1 MYSNEL
7 KMTESREARIIFRIT
22 TTTCNNLRNIKLKQ
36 KSREFDQKLIF
47 FCFGSEM
54 ECYPQ
59 MLATYIVARPEY
71 FWETS

>member
-36 KSREFDQKLIF
+36 KK
-47 FCFGSEM
+47 
-54 ECYPQ
+54 
-59 MLATYIVARPEY
+59 A
-71 FWETS
+71 

>member
-47 FCFGSEM
+47 FLFRERDGVLSSDACNVYCCE
-54 ECYPQ
+54 
-59 MLATYIVARPEY
+59 ARILLGD
-71 FWETS
+71 